1 MFLSSM
7 LIVVFSTERVFA
19 VWMPLKMATVFTVR
33 RRYKAIAA
41 LIFTGGLMKVHI
53 LIHFKA
59 NQRDGYGTCWYE
71 LEMDQN
77 LKMPLAIYDIGS
89 SQIIPCF
96 LIFTLNILIGLGI
109 RYSRRKIKLGT
120 DEELRRYKRDLRC
133 IVNLLVVSTVYF
145 IFTTP
150 RSVLWLY
157 TDLITFVVSKYDPSI
172 TQQYM
177 NKMYE
182 ISVFGDM
189 LNMFNYSL
197 NFLIYGVSL
206 NYYRQTI
213 KAIIMCRRVTKHEVN
228 L

>member
-1 MFLSSM
+1 
-7 LIVVFSTERVFA
+7 
-19 VWMPLKMATVFTVR
+19 
-33 RRYKAIAA
+33 
-41 LIFTGGLMKVHI
+41 
-53 LIHFKA
+53 
-59 NQRDGYGTCWYE
+59 
-71 LEMDQN
+71 MDQN
-77 LKMPLAIYDIGS
+77 LKIPLAIYDMVS
-89 SQIIPCF
+89 SQIIPCC

-109 RYSRRKIKLGT
+109 RHSRRKIKLGT

-157 TDLITFVVSKYDPSI
+157 TDIITFVVSKYDPSI

-177 NKMYE
+177 SKMYE
-182 ISVFGDM
+182 ISIFGDM

-197 NFLIYGVSL
+197 NFVIYGVSL

-213 KAIIMCRRVTKHEVN
+213 KAIIMCRRVTKHEAN